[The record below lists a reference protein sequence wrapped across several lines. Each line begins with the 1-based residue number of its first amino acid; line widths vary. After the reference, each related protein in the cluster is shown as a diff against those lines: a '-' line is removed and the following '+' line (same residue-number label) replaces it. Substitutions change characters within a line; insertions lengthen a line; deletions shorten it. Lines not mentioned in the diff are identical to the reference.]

1 MARAILLVAS
11 VVWLVAGIVGVG
23 LAAWGTEAIEA
34 SLPPLA
40 IDTEAL
46 RGAILAVG
54 VSLIGLA
61 GVHAVVLLGIRARA
75 RWALT
80 GGVLLAALLT
90 MLCLALGAAAITSAV
105 AEPAQAVPLVAAGA
119 AMGLMTGAY
128 GALTVGLIGDVRD
141 RARS

>member
-1 MARAILLVAS
+1 VARAILLVAS

-61 GVHAVVLLGIRARA
+61 GVHAVVLLGLRARA

-80 GGVLLAALLT
+80 GGVLLAGLLT

-105 AEPAQAVPLVAAGA
+105 AEPAQAVPLMAAGA

>member
-1 MARAILLVAS
+1 VARAILLVAS

-61 GVHAVVLLGIRARA
+61 GVHAVVLLGLRARA

-105 AEPAQAVPLVAAGA
+105 AEPAQAVPLLAAGA